1 MCQQPQESATI
12 AISGVQRKMDKIVSK
27 HQRELTDARQQIGL
41 FLKANKFPNGDTNG
55 KKGVIFVTFP
65 LHEAVKQNNAYMT
78 SKLLLFGADPT
89 LRDTWGRTAYDYAKG
104 KATHDQILKVFQ
116 LSGHSPSA
124 PLHKRCLSQ
133 LQRHPPPRGF
143 EDFFAKL
150 ARDPLVQVPNCE
162 AQWLEELGAKN
173 LRKPKAKDAKDAKV

>member
-1 MCQQPQESATI
+1 MCQSPPESATI
-12 AISGVQRKMDKIVSK
+12 AITGVQRKMNKIVSK
-27 HQRELTDARQQIGL
+27 HQRELNKARQQIGL

-116 LSGHSPSA
+116 LSGSSPSA
-124 PLHKRCLSQ
+124 PRKKQLSQ
-133 LQRHPPPRGF
+133 LQRQPPPRGF
-143 EDFFAKL
+143 EEFFAKL

-173 LRKPKAKDAKDAKV
+173 LRKPKAKDAKV